1 MQLRVEG
8 EGMRAVEFSLK
19 DLQTKFKKHTV
30 SATLQCAGNR
40 RAELTKT
47 KAVKGLIWDTGE

>member
-1 MQLRVEG
+1 
-8 EGMRAVEFSLK
+8 MRAVEFSLK

-47 KAVKGLIWDTGE
+47 KAVKGMIWDTGE